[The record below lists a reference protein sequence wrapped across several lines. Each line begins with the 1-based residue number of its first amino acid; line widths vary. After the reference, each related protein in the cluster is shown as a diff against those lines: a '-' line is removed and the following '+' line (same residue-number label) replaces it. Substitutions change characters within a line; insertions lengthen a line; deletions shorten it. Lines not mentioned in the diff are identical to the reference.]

1 MSESSRGLQLIGF
14 FFQAAT
20 DLGSSQLGH
29 RNLVDVFFFLA
40 NTVMA
45 IRIATTSTME
55 AEMVTLI
62 IATVS
67 PFILARLVAV
77 EGVGVAVEMGRA
89 VSVVKEGGW
98 WAVDG
103 VRWGE

>member
-1 MSESSRGLQLIGF
+1 
-14 FFQAAT
+14 
-20 DLGSSQLGH
+20 
-29 RNLVDVFFFLA
+29 
-40 NTVMA
+40 MA
-45 IRIATTSTME
+45 IMIATISTME

-62 IATVS
+62 IARVS
-67 PFILARLVAV
+67 SFILARVVTV
-77 EGVGVAVEMGRA
+77 EGVGLAVEMGRA

>member
-1 MSESSRGLQLIGF
+1 
-14 FFQAAT
+14 
-20 DLGSSQLGH
+20 
-29 RNLVDVFFFLA
+29 
-40 NTVMA
+40 
-45 IRIATTSTME
+45 ME

-62 IATVS
+62 IARVS
-67 PFILARLVAV
+67 SFILARVVTV
-77 EGVGVAVEMGRA
+77 EGVGLAVEMGRA